1 MTRRMTQFG
10 AFKGLYT
17 GTHALVIGP
26 DTVVW
31 LVDVENKAFVV
42 EQHGQVIDQGRLS
55 PLQAK
60 RFTEAATGAR
70 EIART
75 VVDLHNLVH
84 AASA

>member
-1 MTRRMTQFG
+1 MTQFE

-17 GTHALVIGP
+17 GTHALVLGP
-26 DTVVW
+26 VTIVYLADTV
-31 LVDVENKAFVV
+31 DKIFVV

-60 RFTEAATGAR
+60 HFTEAATGAR

-75 VVDLHNLVH
+75 AFDLGSFTHG
-84 AASA
+84 ATA

>member
-1 MTRRMTQFG
+1 MTQFN

-17 GTHALVIGP
+17 GTHALVLGP
-26 DTVVW
+26 GTIVW
-31 LVDVENKAFVV
+31 VVDVPTKAFVV
-42 EQHGQVIDQGRLS
+42 EQHGRVIHEGRLS

-70 EIART
+70 ELERT
-75 VVDLHNLVH
+75 AFDLNSLVH

>member
-17 GTHALVIGP
+17 GTHALVLGP
-26 DTVVW
+26 DMIVW
-31 LVDVENKAFVV
+31 LVDVENKSYVV

-60 RFTEAATGAR
+60 RFTEAATGVR
-70 EIART
+70 EIVRT
-75 VVDLHNLVH
+75 VVDLNSLVYE
-84 AASA
+84 ASA

>member
-1 MTRRMTQFG
+1 MTQFD

-17 GTHALVIGP
+17 GTHALVLGP
-26 DTVVW
+26 DTIVCV
-31 LVDVENKAFVV
+31 VDVPARTFVV

-60 RFTEAATGAR
+60 HFTDAATGAR
-70 EIART
+70 ELERT
-75 VVDLHNLVH
+75 IVDLNSLVH

>member
-1 MTRRMTQFG
+1 MTQFG

-17 GTHALVIGP
+17 GTHALVLGP
-26 DTVVW
+26 DTIVW
-31 LVDVENKAFVV
+31 LVDVENKVYVV
-42 EQHGQVIDQGRLS
+42 EQHGKVIDQGQLS

-70 EIART
+70 EIARS
-75 VVDLHNLVH
+75 VVNLDNLVH

>member
-1 MTRRMTQFG
+1 MTQFE

-17 GTHALVIGP
+17 GTHALVLGP
-26 DTVVW
+26 GTIVW
-31 LVDVENKAFVV
+31 VVDVPTRVFVV
-42 EQHGQVIDQGRLS
+42 EQHGHILDQGRLS

-60 RFTEAATGAR
+60 RFTDAATGAR

-75 VVDLHNLVH
+75 DIDVNSLVH